1 MTARR
6 EAISLM
12 IGAMMLVAATVT
24 VHEAHERAQN
34 APTVSIGEHHDP
46 AIAAV
51 MQPGN

>member
-6 EAISLM
+6 EAITL
-12 IGAMMLVAATVT
+12 IVGAVMLVAATMT

-34 APTVSIGEHHDP
+34 TPTVSVGEHRGTVSVG
-46 AIAAV
+46 A